1 MVLFQPDDVNDQ
13 LVEMSFR
20 AWLSRVTD
28 QHCPLVLNQGTLVKF
43 FIKPGM
49 TFTSPG
55 RDKYK
60 IKILRYHDCPESIH
74 LYKYICLKM

>member
-1 MVLFQPDDVNDQ
+1 MFLFQPDDVNDQ

-20 AWLSRVTD
+20 AWLARVTD

-49 TFTSPG
+49 TFTS
-55 RDKYK
+55 
-60 IKILRYHDCPESIH
+60 HDLALNIGDLVSNVNWRVT
-74 LYKYICLKM
+74 LNL